1 MNQLPLDTFQFA
13 FLPRKFYVPTFQ
25 IFFVTARISQQGP
38 PLKPTRYA
46 EFQYVEIARLK
57 KIIVSPH
64 PNCVDYTLGAI
75 DTGNHDYRGVAIEF
89 VDLAQQFNPTQ
100 SRHLDIRQY
109 HRKGLS
115 LKPFQGLLRVRCRF
129 TRITLV

>member
-1 MNQLPLDTFQFA
+1 MNQLTLDTFQFA

-38 PLKPTRYA
+38 SLKPTRYA

-64 PNCVDYTLGAI
+64 PNRVDYTLGAI
-75 DTGNHDYRGVAIEF
+75 DTETHDYCRLAIELG
-89 VDLAQQFNPTQ
+89 DLEQQLIP
-100 SRHLDIRQY
+100 
-109 HRKGLS
+109 
-115 LKPFQGLLRVRCRF
+115 LKS
-129 TRITLV
+129 